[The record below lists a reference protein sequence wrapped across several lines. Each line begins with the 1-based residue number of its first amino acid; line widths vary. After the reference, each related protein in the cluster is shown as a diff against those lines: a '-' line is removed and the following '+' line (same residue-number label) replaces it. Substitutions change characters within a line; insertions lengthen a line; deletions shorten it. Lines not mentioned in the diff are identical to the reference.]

1 MALELNSDIAVE
13 LNITVRKND
22 TFQMKCS
29 VEDSETSL
37 PFNLSGVQSGAPSAA
52 STTGQV
58 TVYQGKMTIKKA
70 GTNFESLNV
79 YSYWWKDSTT
89 SNVLP
94 TLSRTGH
101 WSGSKVGSPHNGSQ
115 NPDDAGI
122 WFKSS
127 AGSAGDVIYITI
139 PGAYMSIDAG
149 EYEYDL
155 QTRKKTFYTSASSD
169 DSASYSTWLYGK
181 FTVIEDVTKQ

>member
-13 LNITVRKND
+13 LNITARKND

-29 VEDSETSL
+29 VEGSDGIPLNLAGTQVSSPSSSENGL
-37 PFNLSGVQSGAPSAA
+37 I
-52 STTGQV
+52 

-89 SNVLP
+89 NNVLP

-101 WSGSKVGSPHNGSQ
+101 WSGSKVGTQHNGSQ
-115 NPDDAGI
+115 FYNEAGI

-127 AGSAGDVIYITI
+127 SGLAGDVIYVTI

-155 QTRKKTFYTSASSD
+155 QTRKKAFYTAASSD

>member
-13 LNITVRKND
+13 LNITARKND
-22 TFQMKCS
+22 TFQMKLS
-29 VEDSETSL
+29 VEDSVSKL
-37 PFNLSGVQSGAPSAA
+37 PLNLSGTQTNSPS
-52 STTGQV
+52 STENGFV

-79 YSYWWKDSTT
+79 YSFWWKDSITNNT
-89 SNVLP
+89 LP

-101 WSGSKVGSPHNGSQ
+101 WSGAKTGTPFVGST

-127 AGSAGDVIYITI
+127 TGILGDVIYVTI

-155 QTRKKTFYTSASSD
+155 QTRKKAVYTAASSD

>member
-37 PFNLSGVQSGAPSAA
+37 PFNLAGSQSGSPS
-52 STTGQV
+52 SSENGLI

-89 SNVLP
+89 NNVLP

-101 WSGSKVGSPHNGSQ
+101 WSGSKVGTPNQGSQ

-155 QTRKKTFYTSASSD
+155 QTRKKAFYTSASSD

>member
-13 LNITVRKND
+13 LNITARKND
-22 TFQMKCS
+22 TFQMRCS
-29 VEDSETSL
+29 VEDSESGS
-37 PFNLSGVQSGAPSAA
+37 PFNLSGAQVSSPS
-52 STTGQV
+52 STENGLI

-89 SNVLP
+89 NNVLP

-101 WSGSKVGSPHNGSQ
+101 WSGSKVGTQTQGSL

-127 AGSAGDVIYITI
+127 AGSAGDVIYVTI

-155 QTRKKTFYTSASSD
+155 QTRKKAFYTSASSD